1 MAGVGKC
8 MGIMTGAG
16 LLCGAA
22 GSYYL
27 QSKANNVAVKMA
39 STKAKDGVIS
49 IGGRKP
55 DGTLWDGKITVDE
68 LKKDL
73 NKKSMISAGIMGTVS
88 AVMTACIAAL
98 TLLLRGKVK

>member
-39 STKAKDGVIS
+39 SANAKNGEIR

-88 AVMTACIAAL
+88 AVMTAAIAAL

>member
-27 QSKANNVAVKMA
+27 QSKANNVTVKMA
-39 STKAKDGVIS
+39 AANAKDGVIS
-49 IGGRKP
+49 IGGKKP

-73 NKKSMISAGIMGTVS
+73 NKKSMISSGIMGTVS
-88 AVMTACIAAL
+88 AIMTAGIAAL

>member
-22 GSYYL
+22 GPYYL

-39 STKAKDGVIS
+39 PQKQK
-49 IGGRKP
+49 
-55 DGTLWDGKITVDE
+55 
-68 LKKDL
+68 
-73 NKKSMISAGIMGTVS
+73 
-88 AVMTACIAAL
+88 TA
-98 TLLLRGKVK
+98 